1 MDLTQIE
8 KLQLVL
14 LKKINFFYK
23 NLKKKKISNYDSATS
38 YFSSFSDNPG
48 YALLKFWISRKKF
61 YNFLYQLIK
70 NFLLPFYTFEYK
82 VLFNNKYFFYDR
94 IILSWSYNNN
104 FNKNG
109 THNSLY
115 FNVNSNLPPKTLWIL
130 IHLDDKPP
138 KKISNNIVI
147 IYKSKKK
154 FKIVNI
160 FKNFKIKNLTN
171 LFYTTIDKNLYSVY
185 FGNLIY
191 EICGRF
197 FNKDLKELLIL
208 YEGQPFQNILLK
220 KIKCFNKNIKTTGY
234 IHAFPPGL
242 PSNFY
247 YREGAPDK
255 IILTGKDQ
263 YYCFNKKLNWNK
275 KKIRLLKSS
284 RFIESK
290 KNMSDQIYLPMTI
303 FNLNFIIEQIN
314 LIYNSSEIINNLP
327 LRIKNHPTSL
337 NSKIH
342 LELIEKIQSIIN
354 NKKNLITNKKSKKF
368 SVFIGSTS
376 AVIEALERNVTVI
389 HITQNPIFDVY
400 TKQLWPNIKVEK
412 INNCTYKY
420 LINGK
425 NNFIKLGEKNKTFM
439 SYFAKQI

>member
-160 FKNFKIKNLTN
+160 CLNKI
-171 LFYTTIDKNLYSVY
+171 F
-185 FGNLIY
+185 
-191 EICGRF
+191 
-197 FNKDLKELLIL
+197 IL
-208 YEGQPFQNILLK
+208 
-220 KIKCFNKNIKTTGY
+220 
-234 IHAFPPGL
+234 
-242 PSNFY
+242 
-247 YREGAPDK
+247 
-255 IILTGKDQ
+255 
-263 YYCFNKKLNWNK
+263 
-275 KKIRLLKSS
+275 
-284 RFIESK
+284 
-290 KNMSDQIYLPMTI
+290 
-303 FNLNFIIEQIN
+303 
-314 LIYNSSEIINNLP
+314 
-327 LRIKNHPTSL
+327 
-337 NSKIH
+337 
-342 LELIEKIQSIIN
+342 
-354 NKKNLITNKKSKKF
+354 
-368 SVFIGSTS
+368 
-376 AVIEALERNVTVI
+376 
-389 HITQNPIFDVY
+389 
-400 TKQLWPNIKVEK
+400 
-412 INNCTYKY
+412 
-420 LINGK
+420 
-425 NNFIKLGEKNKTFM
+425 
-439 SYFAKQI
+439 